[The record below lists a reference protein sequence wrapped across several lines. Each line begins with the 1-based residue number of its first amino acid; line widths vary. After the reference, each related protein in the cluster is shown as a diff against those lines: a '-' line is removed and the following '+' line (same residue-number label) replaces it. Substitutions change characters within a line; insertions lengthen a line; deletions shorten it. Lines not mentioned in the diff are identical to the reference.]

1 MRKSKN
7 VKLHLLIFF
16 LIIILSL
23 IIILLNI
30 STISF
35 NEKIISLKEKT
46 QALRE
51 ENNFLYFEIIK
62 KTSLTNL
69 EIEAK
74 KIGLIPATHINYIK
88 VSLP

>member
-7 VKLHLLIFF
+7 VKLHLFTFF

-62 KTSLTNL
+62 KTSLKNL

-74 KIGLIPATHINYIK
+74 KIGLIPPQHINYIK